1 MVSALPFVFV
11 LEPGVP
17 NLPEHDNY
25 SSSTL
30 VALLMHAQEV
40 PNVDG
45 AKYEL
50 SDVSQNV
57 QDKHTIPEDCW

>member
-1 MVSALPFVFV
+1 VVSALPFVFV

-17 NLPEHDNY
+17 NLPKYDNY

-30 VALLMHAQEV
+30 VALLMHVQEV

-50 SDVSQNV
+50 SDASQNV
-57 QDKHTIPEDCW
+57 KGKHTIPKGCW